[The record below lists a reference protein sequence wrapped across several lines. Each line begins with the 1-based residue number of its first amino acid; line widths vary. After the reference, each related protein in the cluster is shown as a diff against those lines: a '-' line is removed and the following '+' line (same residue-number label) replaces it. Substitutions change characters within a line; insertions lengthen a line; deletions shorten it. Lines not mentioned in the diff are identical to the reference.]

1 MSARPS
7 NIQRRATRLHVAVGQ
22 ILLASILALL
32 QGPSRAEDLGVKAGT
47 YLPDPDGRDELKD
60 AVKQRQ
66 QSGALDGFW
75 RSYRDKVLNAI
86 RHPAPLP
93 LRTVYAPTSEL
104 HRVAFTMPNDFVDQN
119 GKVVAHKGQVVEPLA
134 ILPLTCTLIF
144 IDGRDQQQVDWAVRF
159 GQETRAK
166 IILTGGSAIE
176 LREKYK
182 QAPWQAGQ
190 GVPFYLDQ
198 RAMIINTLERM
209 YGISLNSVPATLRQ
223 EGKGLRI
230 DYGMRGAR

>member
-1 MSARPS
+1 MTRKHVSLAPA
-7 NIQRRATRLHVAVGQ
+7 ATRVVATLTS
-22 ILLASILALL
+22 LLLFPSLVLVHGLAC
-32 QGPSRAEDLGVKAGT
+32 AEDLGVKAGT

-66 QSGALDGFW
+66 QSGALDSFW
-75 RSYRDKVLNAI
+75 RHYRDQVVNAI

-93 LRTVYAPTSEL
+93 IRTVYSATSEF
-104 HRVAFTMPNDFVDQN
+104 HSVSFTMPSDFVDQN
-119 GKVVAHKGQVVEPLA
+119 GKVVAHKGQVIEPLT
-134 ILPLTCTLIF
+134 ILPLTSALVF
-144 IDGRDQQQVDWAVRF
+144 IDGRDQQQVDWALAY
-159 GQETRAK
+159 GQRTRVK

-182 QAPWQAGQ
+182 QTPWLAGQ

-198 RAMIINTLERM
+198 RAMIVNSLERF
-209 YGISLNSVPATLRQ
+209 YGIKLSSVPASLRQ